1 MTSALAPTPTVGYYG
16 PSESSTTETKENEVQ
31 ITIDTNNLSELDI
44 AMLAFL
50 AGNTEAE
57 EEVAGTPADEET
69 AEPEPEK
76 PKAAA
81 KKAAAKK
88 AEPEEDLVGGDGPT
102 MSDAV
107 AAATQLVSEGGAAR
121 VKAALAVV
129 GAKRVSE
136 MDESDIPAFLAALEE
151 GE

>member
-1 MTSALAPTPTVGYYG
+1 
-16 PSESSTTETKENEVQ
+16 
-31 ITIDTNNLSELDI
+31 NLSELDI

-50 AGNTEAE
+50 GGNTEAD

-69 AEPEPEK
+69 AEPQPEK

-81 KKAAAKK
+81 QKAAAKK
-88 AEPEEDLVGGDGPT
+88 AEPEEDLAGGDGPT

-107 AAATQLVSEGGAAR
+107 AAATQLVSGGGAAR
-121 VKAALAVV
+121 GTGALAVV

-136 MDESDIPAFLAALEE
+136 MDARDIPPFLAALEE
-151 GE
+151 GG